1 MDRGSVPIALALLM
15 VVLSIIEAQRESV
28 FSDETAV
35 SGSVVVVT
43 AAIAGVATDSALV
56 PVLCAVGAAL
66 HAAHIRHREIAKI
79 LVNMGS
85 MAGPAFVASEL
96 FHRFS
101 PEREFPGI
109 VLGVLIAAGSY
120 WMLNNA
126 LVGAALALVQKRALW
141 VFVWE
146 LIRSETV
153 MLVFA
158 VGGAMCG
165 LVMVE
170 VSRWTGI
177 AALVALLVALD
188 VFVISVPAGPTTLR
202 AAWKMMVSRA
212 AAAAVGCAVGAA
224 IPRAIGSAVVGALLG
239 GIFGLAAG
247 LATVTLVALVRLR
260 LARARVDGALLLGF
274 VVAEV
279 ALPAIG
285 TASGI
290 VGAFAGLGPAIATA
304 AGLVIAASIAALWRR
319 RADEPEVIDED
330 FLLATVAEAMF
341 DGLPHPSHRA

>member
-1 MDRGSVPIALALLM
+1 MSGAGPAQIRAARRDRVAAVVVVSAVGGVIAGASIVASAMDRGSVPIALALLM

-177 AALVALLVALD
+177 AALVAGHIRTMGWEARLHFAE
-188 VFVISVPAGPTTLR
+188 PARPL
-202 AAWKMMVSRA
+202 
-212 AAAAVGCAVGAA
+212 
-224 IPRAIGSAVVGALLG
+224 
-239 GIFGLAAG
+239 
-247 LATVTLVALVRLR
+247 
-260 LARARVDGALLLGF
+260 
-274 VVAEV
+274 
-279 ALPAIG
+279 
-285 TASGI
+285 
-290 VGAFAGLGPAIATA
+290 
-304 AGLVIAASIAALWRR
+304 
-319 RADEPEVIDED
+319 
-330 FLLATVAEAMF
+330 FLQ
-341 DGLPHPSHRA
+341 